1 MTIQLGILDY
11 ALIIIYFFGVLY
23 IGFKTK
29 STDQSNVDYLVAGRR
44 LTLPAFVATLVS
56 TFYGGI
62 LGIGEFTYYFG
73 ISSWFLYAFPYYFF
87 ITIFAIFLAKKIRRT
102 KLYTIPDKLELTYGK
117 NVSVLGAVFVFFLVT
132 PAPYIFMLGII
143 TQLIFGWS
151 LFVSMIVVLI
161 FSVIYLFKGG
171 LTADVRVNVFEF
183 ILMFAGFGIIL
194 PFCIVKLGGIGFLQS
209 NLPLSHLNL
218 TGGNSLQYIIVWFF
232 IGAWALVDPSF
243 HQRCY
248 AAKSESTARNGIFI
262 SLIFWFIFD
271 FLTTASGLYA
281 AAHIKGLEN
290 PAMSYPL
297 LANEILPTV
306 AKGFF
311 FIGLIATIMS
321 TLHSYIFISATTL
334 GKDIICKIKNI
345 KDPKNNFTKLGILVT
360 SILSIVIVILIPS
373 VVEMWYTIGSLII
386 PALILS
392 VVSSYSSKLVID
404 KRFIFIAMSISFLVS
419 FTSFL
424 YGNFHK
430 FGEQPVYFFNIEPIY
445 PGLLSG
451 LLIYIIGLVL
461 KRRSINQNKLSV

>member
-1 MTIQLGILDY
+1 MTIHFGIFDY
-11 ALIIIYFFGVLY
+11 IIIVLYFLGVLY
-23 IGFKTK
+23 VGFRTK
-29 STDQSNVDYLVAGRR
+29 PTDQSNLEYLVAGRR

-62 LGIGEFTYYFG
+62 LGIGEFTYFFG
-73 ISSWFLYAFPYYFF
+73 VSSWFLYAFPYYLF

-102 KLYTIPDKLELTYGK
+102 KLYTIPDKLEQTYGK
-117 NVSVLGAVFVFFLVT
+117 KVSVLGAFFVFFLIT
-132 PAPYIFMLGII
+132 PAPYIFMLGIL

-151 LFVSMIVVLI
+151 LLVSMIVVLC

-171 LTADVRVNVFEF
+171 LTADVRVNVLEF

-194 PFCIVKLGGIGFLQS
+194 PFCILKLGGLDFLTS
-209 NLPLSHLNL
+209 NLPSTHLNF

-248 AAKSESTARNGIFI
+248 AAKNESTAKNGIFV

-271 FLTTASGLYA
+271 FLTTTSGLYA

-297 LANEILPTV
+297 LADEILPTV

-311 FIGLIATIMS
+311 FIGMIATIMS

-345 KDPKNNFTKLGILVT
+345 TDEKNSYSKLGIVIT
-360 SILSIVIVILIPS
+360 SIISVLIVILIPS
-373 VVEMWYTIGSLII
+373 VVEIWYTIGSLII
-386 PALILS
+386 PALLIS
-392 VVSSYSSKLVID
+392 VVSSYSDKLTID
-404 KRFIFIAMSISFLVS
+404 KIWIFTAMCVS
-419 FTSFL
+419 FIVSFSSFL
-424 YGNFHK
+424 YGNFNK
-430 FGEQPVYFFNIEPIY
+430 FAEQPVYLFNLEPIY
-445 PGLLSG
+445 PGLVLG
-451 LLIYIIGLVL
+451 LIIYSFGYLI
-461 KRRSINQNKLSV
+461 RNRSQRNLNAK

>member
-1 MTIQLGILDY
+1 MTIHFGIFDY
-11 ALIIIYFFGVLY
+11 IIIILYFLGVLY
-23 IGFKTK
+23 VGFRTK
-29 STDQSNVDYLVAGRR
+29 PTDQSNLEYLVAGRR

-73 ISSWFLYAFPYYFF
+73 VSSWFLYAFPYYLF

-102 KLYTIPDKLELTYGK
+102 KLYTIPDKLEQTYGK
-117 NVSVLGAVFVFFLVT
+117 NVSILGAFFVFFLIT
-132 PAPYIFMLGII
+132 PAPYIFMLGIL

-151 LFVSMIVVLI
+151 LLVSMIVILV
-161 FSVIYLFKGG
+161 FSVTYLFKGG
-171 LTADVRVNVFEF
+171 LTADVRVNVLEF

-194 PFCIVKLGGIGFLQS
+194 PFCFLKLGGLDFLTN
-209 NLPLSHLNL
+209 NLPSTHLNF

-248 AAKSESTARNGIFI
+248 AAKNESTAKNGIFV

-271 FLTTASGLYA
+271 FLTTTSGLYA

-297 LANEILPTV
+297 LADEILPTI

-311 FIGLIATIMS
+311 FIGMIATIMS

-345 KDPKNNFTKLGILVT
+345 SDEKNSYSKLGIVIT
-360 SILSIVIVILIPS
+360 SIISVLIVILIPS
-373 VVEMWYTIGSLII
+373 VVEIWYTIGSLII
-386 PALILS
+386 PALLIS
-392 VVSSYSSKLVID
+392 VVSSYSDKLTID
-404 KRFIFIAMSISFLVS
+404 KIWIFAAMCVS
-419 FTSFL
+419 FIVSFSSFL
-424 YGNFHK
+424 YGNFNK
-430 FGEQPVYFFNIEPIY
+430 FAEQPVYLFNIEPIY
-445 PGLLSG
+445 PGLILG
-451 LLIYIIGLVL
+451 LIIYIIGYILNSRSNNILIL
-461 KRRSINQNKLSV
+461 K

>member
-1 MTIQLGILDY
+1 MTVHFGILDY
-11 ALIIIYFFGVLY
+11 IIIVLYFLGVLY
-23 IGFKTK
+23 VGFRTK
-29 STDQSNVDYLVAGRR
+29 PTDQSNLEYLVAGRR

-73 ISSWFLYAFPYYFF
+73 VSSWFLYAFPYYFF

-117 NVSVLGAVFVFFLVT
+117 NVSVLGAFFVFFLIT
-132 PAPYIFMLGII
+132 PAPYIFMLGIL

-151 LFVSMIVVLI
+151 LLSSMIVVLI
-161 FSVIYLFKGG
+161 FSVVYLFKGG
-171 LTADVRVNVFEF
+171 LTADVRVNVLEF

-194 PFCIVKLGGIGFLQS
+194 PFCFLKLGGLDFLTS
-209 NLPLSHLNL
+209 NLPSTHMNL

-271 FLTTASGLYA
+271 FLTTTSGLYA

-297 LANEILPTV
+297 LADEILPTV

-311 FIGLIATIMS
+311 FIGMIATIMS

-345 KDPKNNFTKLGILVT
+345 TDEKNSYTKLGIVIT
-360 SILSIVIVILIPS
+360 SIISVLIVILIPS
-373 VVEMWYTIGSLII
+373 VVEIWYTIGSLII
-386 PALILS
+386 PALIIS
-392 VVSSYSSKLVID
+392 VVSSYSDKLTID
-404 KRFIFIAMSISFLVS
+404 KVWIFAAMTASFIVSFSSFLC
-419 FTSFL
+419 
-424 YGNFHK
+424 GNFNK
-430 FGEQPVYFFNIEPIY
+430 FAEQPVYLFNIEPIY
-445 PGLLSG
+445 PGLVLG
-451 LLIYIIGLVL
+451 LIIYLIGYIL
-461 KRRSINQNKLSV
+461 RNRSKNILIS

>member
-1 MTIQLGILDY
+1 MTIHFGIFDY
-11 ALIIIYFFGVLY
+11 IIIVLYFLGVLY
-23 IGFKTK
+23 VGFRTK
-29 STDQSNVDYLVAGRR
+29 PTDQSNLEYLVAGRR

-73 ISSWFLYAFPYYFF
+73 VSSWFLYAFPYYLF

-102 KLYTIPDKLELTYGK
+102 KLYTIPDKLEQTYGK
-117 NVSVLGAVFVFFLVT
+117 KVSILGAFFVFFLIT
-132 PAPYIFMLGII
+132 PAPYIFMLGIL

-151 LFVSMIVVLI
+151 LLVSMIVVLV
-161 FSVIYLFKGG
+161 FSVTYLFKGG
-171 LTADVRVNVFEF
+171 LTADVRVNVLEF

-194 PFCIVKLGGIGFLQS
+194 PFCFLKLGGLDFLTN
-209 NLPLSHLNL
+209 NLPSTHLNF
-218 TGGNSLQYIIVWFF
+218 TGGYSLQYIIVWFF

-248 AAKSESTARNGIFI
+248 AAKNESTAKNGIFV

-271 FLTTASGLYA
+271 FLTTTSGLYA

-297 LANEILPTV
+297 LADEILPTV

-311 FIGLIATIMS
+311 FIGMIATIMS

-345 KDPKNNFTKLGILVT
+345 TDEKNSYSKLGIVIT
-360 SILSIVIVILIPS
+360 SIISVLIVILIPS
-373 VVEMWYTIGSLII
+373 VVEIWYTIGSLII
-386 PALILS
+386 PALLIS
-392 VVSSYSSKLVID
+392 VVSSYSDKLTID
-404 KRFIFIAMSISFLVS
+404 KIWIFTAMCVSFIVSFSSFL
-419 FTSFL
+419 F
-424 YGNFHK
+424 
-430 FGEQPVYFFNIEPIY
+430 
-445 PGLLSG
+445 
-451 LLIYIIGLVL
+451 
-461 KRRSINQNKLSV
+461 

>member
-1 MTIQLGILDY
+1 MTIHFGIFDY
-11 ALIIIYFFGVLY
+11 IIIVLYFLGVLY
-23 IGFKTK
+23 VGFRTK
-29 STDQSNVDYLVAGRR
+29 PTDQSNLEYLVAGRR

-62 LGIGEFTYYFG
+62 LGIGEFTYFFG
-73 ISSWFLYAFPYYFF
+73 VSSWFLYAFPYYLF

-102 KLYTIPDKLELTYGK
+102 KLYTIPDKLEQTYGK
-117 NVSVLGAVFVFFLVT
+117 KVSILGAFFVFFLIT
-132 PAPYIFMLGII
+132 PAPYIFMLGIL

-151 LFVSMIVVLI
+151 LLVSMIVVLI
-161 FSVIYLFKGG
+161 FSVTYLFKGG
-171 LTADVRVNVFEF
+171 LTADVRVNVLEF

-194 PFCIVKLGGIGFLQS
+194 PFCFLKLGGLDFLTN
-209 NLPLSHLNL
+209 NLPSTHLNF

-248 AAKSESTARNGIFI
+248 AAKNESTARNGIFI

-271 FLTTASGLYA
+271 FLTTTSGLYA

-297 LANEILPTV
+297 LADEILPTV

-311 FIGLIATIMS
+311 FVGMIATIMS

-345 KDPKNNFTKLGILVT
+345 TDEKNSYSKLGIVIT
-360 SILSIVIVILIPS
+360 SIISVLIVILIPS
-373 VVEMWYTIGSLII
+373 VVEIWYTIGSLII
-386 PALILS
+386 PALLIS
-392 VVSSYSSKLVID
+392 VVSSYSDKLTID
-404 KRFIFIAMSISFLVS
+404 KVWIFTAMCISFVVS
-419 FTSFL
+419 FSSFL
-424 YGNFHK
+424 YGNFNK
-430 FGEQPVYFFNIEPIY
+430 FAEQPVYLFNLEPIY
-445 PGLLSG
+445 PGLVLG
-451 LLIYIIGLVL
+451 LIIYLVGYLLRKRSKSILIL
-461 KRRSINQNKLSV
+461 K

>member
-1 MTIQLGILDY
+1 MTVHFGILDY
-11 ALIIIYFFGVLY
+11 IIIVLYFLGVLY
-23 IGFKTK
+23 VGFRTK
-29 STDQSNVDYLVAGRR
+29 PTDQSNLEYLVSGRR

-73 ISSWFLYAFPYYFF
+73 VSSWFLYAFPYYFF

-117 NVSVLGAVFVFFLVT
+117 NVSVLGAFFVFFLIT
-132 PAPYIFMLGII
+132 PAPYIFMLGIL

-151 LFVSMIVVLI
+151 LLSSMIVVLI
-161 FSVIYLFKGG
+161 FSVVYLFKGG
-171 LTADVRVNVFEF
+171 LTADVRVNVLEF

-194 PFCIVKLGGIGFLQS
+194 PFCFLKLGGLDFLTS
-209 NLPLSHLNL
+209 NLPSTHMNL

-271 FLTTASGLYA
+271 FLTTTSGLYA

-297 LANEILPTV
+297 LADEILPTV

-311 FIGLIATIMS
+311 FIGMIATIMS

-345 KDPKNNFTKLGILVT
+345 TDEKNSYTKLGIVIT
-360 SILSIVIVILIPS
+360 SIISVLIVILIPS
-373 VVEMWYTIGSLII
+373 VVEIWYTIGSLII
-386 PALILS
+386 PALIIS
-392 VVSSYSSKLVID
+392 VVSSYSDKLTID
-404 KRFIFIAMSISFLVS
+404 KVWIFAAMTASFIVS
-419 FTSFL
+419 FSSFL
-424 YGNFHK
+424 YGNFNK
-430 FGEQPVYFFNIEPIY
+430 FAEQPVYLFYIEPIY
-445 PGLLSG
+445 PGLVLG
-451 LLIYIIGLVL
+451 LIIYLIGYIL
-461 KRRSINQNKLSV
+461 RNRSKNILIS